1 MKWKKRFE
9 LWITSNL
16 RQILHPLIWSVL
28 HLIYFLPSRIVG
40 ESFYINKIR
49 KRSKVDRSFTSRL
62 LEQSL
67 VKDPLFTK
75 LSDKCEVRNIVSEIA
90 GSQYLPKIFQ
100 ICSKADE
107 IDFALLPEE
116 FVIKTN
122 HGSGGNIIVTRSA
135 SSLEFLPNHVFGLP
149 FKTLR
154 IRPENFSQSSAAK
167 ILNHWLS
174 KDFSWF
180 PGKPMP
186 EWGYKHIQRK
196 ILVEE
201 FLPGTEGFGPIEY
214 RCWCLKGEIR
224 FIRAVQRTS
233 LNNLENANSGLL
245 TVFSRSWE
253 QMDTTEGAQ
262 IGTYKDAVPPL
273 SIPPNADEF
282 ILAVE
287 SLASLVTCVRVD
299 MNVDREKVL
308 FSEMTL
314 YPNSGMTV
322 LAPQSLNQALGDIWG
337 D

>member
-1 MKWKKRFE
+1 M
-9 LWITSNL
+9 LY
-16 RQILHPLIWSVL
+16 Q
-28 HLIYFLPSRIVG
+28 IYFLPSRILG
-40 ESFYINKIR
+40 ESFHAGKIYR
-49 KRSKVDRSFTSRL
+49 RSKLDRSFTSRL
-62 LEQSL
+62 LEQAL

-75 LSDKCEVRNIVSEIA
+75 LSDKFEVRSIVSETI
-90 GSQYLPKIFQ
+90 GNQYLPKVFQ
-100 ICSKADE
+100 VCSKADE
-107 IDFALLPEE
+107 IDFTVLPDE
-116 FVIKTN
+116 FVLKTN
-122 HGSGGNIIVTRSA
+122 HGSGGNIVVTHSA
-135 SSLEFLPNHVFGLP
+135 SSRDFLPKHVIGLP

-154 IRPENFSQSSAAK
+154 IHPKNFSQSSAIR
-167 ILNHWLS
+167 ILNYWLR

-186 EWGYKHIQRK
+186 EWGYKHIQRR

-201 FLPGTEGFGPIEY
+201 FLPGAEGFGPIEY
-214 RCWCLKGEIR
+214 RCWCLKGKIR
-224 FIRAVQRTS
+224 FIRTVQRTHRS
-233 LNNLENANSGLL
+233 NLENANSGLL

-253 QMDTTEGAQ
+253 LMDSNEGAQ

-273 SIPPNADEF
+273 PIPPNAEEF

-314 YPNSGMTV
+314 YPNSGLTV